1 MHLYNSTQKFAD
13 LPKCAASTWEA
24 FEEHLGEFL
33 EHEEEQ
39 AEAVQEAREKAL
51 AKTGEIY
58 AVLEDKLGEE

>member
-13 LPKCAASTWEA
+13 LPKCAAATWEA

-39 AEAVQEAREKAL
+39 AEEAHEKAL
-51 AKTGEIY
+51 AEAGEIY